1 MSASRTPSINPAMH
15 LTPDPFGSGLS
26 KAATREGWGEALVQL
41 GQSDPNIV
49 ALSADVSGSVFTHLF
64 EKAFPE
70 RFVQCGV
77 AEQNMASVA
86 AGLALAGKTVFFSAY
101 GVFSPGRNWDQIR
114 VNVAYNNLDVK
125 FSGAHAGITVGPDG
139 ATHQAME
146 DIAIMR
152 VLPNMCVL
160 CPSDSIEA
168 NKAAKA
174 AAARPGPVYIRL
186 SREKSPVYT
195 TESTPFEIGQI
206 NVLCEGPD
214 VAIVATGLCVHE
226 SLKAAR
232 SLASEGIVAAV
243 LGCHTIKP
251 LDVKT
256 LTHYAK
262 KCGCIVTAEEHQING
277 GLGGAV
283 AEVLGEECPVPLV
296 RVGMPDQFGQS
307 GGGWELMAHYG
318 MDSAGIV
325 KAAKK
330 AIAKKKGNQ

>member
-1 MSASRTPSINPAMH
+1 MPSISSHVNPAMH
-15 LTPDPFGSGLS
+15 LAPGLFGEGLP
-26 KAATREGWGEALVQL
+26 KAATREGWGKALVEI
-41 GQSDPNIV
+41 GQSNPGLV
-49 ALSADVSGSVFTHLF
+49 VLSADVSGSVHTHLF

-86 AGLALAGKTVFFSAY
+86 AGLALGGKTVFFSAY

-114 VNVAYNNLDVK
+114 VNIAYNNLNVK

-152 VLPNMCVL
+152 VLPNVCVL

-195 TESTPFEIGQI
+195 TADTPFEIGKMD
-206 NVLCEGPD
+206 VLREGKD

-226 SLKAAR
+226 ALQAAKKL
-232 SLASEGIVAAV
+232 SDEGIEAAV
-243 LGCHTIKP
+243 LNGHTIKP
-251 LDVKT
+251 LDKKT
-256 LTHYAK
+256 LVEFARS
-262 KCGCIVTAEEHQING
+262 CGCVVTAEEHQITG

-283 AEVLGEECPVPLV
+283 AETLGEECPVPLV

-307 GGGWELMAHYG
+307 GEGWALMAHYG
-318 MDSAGIV
+318 MDAAGIL
-325 KAAKK
+325 KAAKQAIGKK
-330 AIAKKKGNQ
+330 A